1 MGRGGHVVVD
11 PNPLGQKRV
20 RAGNVDGHG
29 AGRSVDADDR
39 IDLLLVHVLVD
50 QEVTG
55 LDELGG
61 SEAPFVA
68 AADHERMFRRRL
80 QAAVDDHEAVVL
92 TEADAGDAGRDGR
105 RSVQAVV
112 REPVVLGAVRDI
124 DLEAGHLDRR
134 HAIAGLEVFDRG
146 EAAILEA
153 HERAEQEA
161 VAARATPS
169 GA

>member
-1 MGRGGHVVVD
+1 VD
-11 PNPLGQKRV
+11 PNSLGQKRV
-20 RAGNVDGHG
+20 RSGNVDGHG
-29 AGRSVDADDR
+29 ACRRVDPNDR
-39 IDLLLVHVLVD
+39 IDLFLVHVLVD
-50 QEVTG
+50 QEVAG

-61 SEAPFVA
+61 CEAPFIA
-68 AADHERMFRRRL
+68 AADHERVFGRRL

-124 DLEAGHLDRR
+124 DLEPGHLDRR
-134 HAIAGLEVFDRG
+134 HSVAGLEAFDRG

-161 VAARATPS
+161 VTAGAAAS